1 MWIEKYCLVSGDHE
15 RIRWRI
21 ENGGIQVIRKGSF
34 RFLGEIGR
42 NELSY
47 RIDKPRRII
56 NHETCLDF
64 SSVQETRNEHRFI
77 VTPVA
82 SQTTSPVIPSLEI
95 LRSIERNIQWRMKA
109 HSLIRGTSD
118 ARSFD
123 PRNVRWNERFNRTI
137 WGKRERKRAREG
149 EREQDDRR
157 SECDRD
163 TNMPFTGRS
172 RNVGGSS
179 NTAAE
184 TNQLRHCSA
193 YHLLLWH
200 RWKYFKSDSPYQAQH
215 ARNRLHLHE
224 G

>member
-1 MWIEKYCLVSGDHE
+1 MNTGSSLHLLH
-15 RIRWRI
+15 
-21 ENGGIQVIRKGSF
+21 RK
-34 RFLGEIGR
+34 L
-42 NELSY
+42 LS
-47 RIDKPRRII
+47 PW
-56 NHETCLDF
+56 
-64 SSVQETRNEHRFI
+64 S
-77 VTPVA
+77 
-82 SQTTSPVIPSLEI
+82 PSLEI
-95 LRSIERNIQWRMKA
+95 LRSIERNINKWRTKVRTKA
-109 HSLIRGTSD
+109 DSLIHGTSD
-118 ARSFD
+118 APSFD

-137 WGKRERKRAREG
+137 WGKREEKSAWGG

-163 TNMPFTGRS
+163 MSFTGRS
-172 RNVGGSS
+172 PNGGSS
-179 NTAAE
+179 NTVVE